1 MDAEL
6 LVQRIANKIAPE
18 PIRRQERR
26 RLLQPFIRNASV
38 RQWRPVVLRAAEAL
52 SKSASFFIAFT
63 VNESS
68 AQNELYK
75 SIDSL
80 ILLIGLAFFS
90 GRIPSS

>member
-1 MDAEL
+1 MSEGCASPL
-6 LVQRIANKIAPE
+6 APATHTKC
-18 PIRRQERR
+18 
-26 RLLQPFIRNASV
+26 FCKAMAACCG
-38 RQWRPVVLRAAEAL
+38 LRAGEAL

-80 ILLIGLAFFS
+80 ILLIGLAFLS
-90 GRIPSS
+90 GRIPSP